1 MECGV
6 TIRELAQL
14 AGVKE
19 TTVSRTAKELLE
31 LLERD
36 LQSQSITKREPD
48 DR

>member
-1 MECGV
+1 MESGV

-19 TTVSRTAKELLE
+19 TTVSRAAKELLE

-36 LQSQSITKREPD
+36 LQNQSITKREPD
-48 DR
+48 D